1 VDVVAEIGRLHNR
14 SKTRSKPDVTPVPD
28 GDREERSPEQPAEA
42 A

>member
-14 SKTRSKPDVTPVPD
+14 TTTQLGPNPTPVPD
-28 GDREERSPEQPAEA
+28 NDREERRPEQPAEA